1 MSKEQ
6 EAIKKIDQMI
16 KDLDILR
23 RQFDAKSQG
32 DYAPVQKIF
41 FRGESVGFEISR
53 DKAIELRNRLME
65 VL

>member
-1 MSKEQ
+1 MGKEQ
-6 EAIKKIDQMI
+6 EVIKKIDQMI
-16 KDLDILR
+16 QDLDILKK
-23 RQFDAKSQG
+23 QFDAKSEG

-53 DKAIELRNRLME
+53 DKAVELRNRLME